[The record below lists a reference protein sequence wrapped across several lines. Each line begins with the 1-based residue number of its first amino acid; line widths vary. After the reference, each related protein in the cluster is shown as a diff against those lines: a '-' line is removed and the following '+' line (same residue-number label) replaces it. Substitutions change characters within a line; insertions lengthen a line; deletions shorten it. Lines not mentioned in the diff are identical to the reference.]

1 MVAYPV
7 DVCYIHYVNSF
18 TNNGCLL
25 RRCLMMV
32 MSLRSTIISEPGQS
46 LRHNHQADWSLSINP
61 MSGKSCFGDP
71 KYRFEIV
78 E

>member
-1 MVAYPV
+1 
-7 DVCYIHYVNSF
+7 
-18 TNNGCLL
+18 
-25 RRCLMMV
+25 MMV